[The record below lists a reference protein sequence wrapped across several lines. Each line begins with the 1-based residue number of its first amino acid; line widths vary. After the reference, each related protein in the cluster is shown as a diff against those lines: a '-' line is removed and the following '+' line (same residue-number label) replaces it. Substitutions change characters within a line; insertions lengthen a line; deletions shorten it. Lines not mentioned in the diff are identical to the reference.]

1 MWQWN
6 EGSILSFKKWAP
18 GMPRNSQKNRCLTT
32 SYIGWENDDCEESK
46 HKYLCESIRPHSL
59 RMSSQNIIIFE
70 ARNTKIEC
78 TADGFPLPDVAWHK
92 DNQRITDETEARI
105 HQSAESAKST
115 LLINNARLD
124 DAGTYRCYAIN
135 YANGTK
141 GWTEGFAKLKVLPL
155 GEPISEYDRF
165 KGLERE
171 FDEGDSNE
179 QNIENNPEENA
190 CADYGWVPPVLITLF
205 VVLILQFVFILCQRR
220 ISAQTSTK
228 NKAAIHG
235 HTNIEVFHLGQEQN
249 S

>member
-115 LLINNARLD
+115 LLINNARLE

-205 VVLILQFVFILCQRR
+205 VVLILQFVFILCQR
-220 ISAQTSTK
+220 ISAQNSTN

-235 HTNIEVFHLGQEQN
+235 HTNIEVFHMGQEQN